1 MRDTFAIDST
11 VGRNLQLR
19 LEYSSRSYIIGA
31 QLTSP
36 SQVVYTN
43 VIYDTVANLG
53 YINIADAEVLDWFFL
68 VIIRVKCV
76 DMLLCR
82 LGLGPSN

>member
-1 MRDTFAIDST
+1 MNVILQHFEKRYKNSGTVLRDTFAIDST

-19 LEYSSRSYIIGA
+19 LEYSSRSYIVTA

-43 VIYDTVANLG
+43 VVYDTVANLG
-53 YINIADAEVLDWFFL
+53 FINIPNAEVFD
-68 VIIRVKCV
+68 
-76 DMLLCR
+76 
-82 LGLGPSN
+82 